1 MNHIPI
7 LMETLNIIDK
17 KNEGFSLPPFEDTL
31 GDPEMT
37 MPPELVKYKI
47 NYREFYDVIDDFDTP
62 AIKLT
67 DNKKVLRK
75 KYLNIILSI
84 MDEHKDRI
92 KDEIKNGIESNN
104 LPNGMNLLANFD
116 ASFNTVK
123 RIINL
128 LIMEIDMKNYIHS
141 SSCPSEKGY
150 KIATIV
156 LGIILLIISITI
168 GTMFIYRFMS

>member
-1 MNHIPI
+1 
-7 LMETLNIIDK
+7 
-17 KNEGFSLPPFEDTL
+17 
-31 GDPEMT
+31 
-37 MPPELVKYKI
+37 
-47 NYREFYDVIDDFDTP
+47 
-62 AIKLT
+62 
-67 DNKKVLRK
+67 
-75 KYLNIILSI
+75 

-92 KDEIKNGIESNN
+92 KREIKNKIESNN
-104 LPNGMNLLANFD
+104 LPNRMNLSIMENID
-116 ASFNTVK
+116 AFFNTVK